1 LLPVSEAGSSLS
13 LVSVTSS
20 RPSDSEG
27 TLSLLASAAR
37 NQTYQMIKKT
47 CLVRRKQELYF
58 SPKGLLSTTGLLVA
72 TGELSGECVF
82 FSAVRTLERA
92 ATAAALCDP

>member
-1 LLPVSEAGSSLS
+1 LLPVSEAGSSVS

-37 NQTYQMIKKT
+37 NQTYQMIKKHVWFVENKSYISHQKGYFPQQDYW
-47 CLVRRKQELYF
+47 LPQENCQVNVSSF
-58 SPKGLLSTTGLLVA
+58 QQ
-72 TGELSGECVF
+72 
-82 FSAVRTLERA
+82 
-92 ATAAALCDP
+92 